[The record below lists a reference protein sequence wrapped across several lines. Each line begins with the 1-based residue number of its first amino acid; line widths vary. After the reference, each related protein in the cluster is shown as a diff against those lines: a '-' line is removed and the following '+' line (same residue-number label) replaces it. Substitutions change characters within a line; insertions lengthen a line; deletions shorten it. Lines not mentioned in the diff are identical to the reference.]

1 MLKSRLCDYSDSY
14 ILVKGTITITR
25 AGTDAAAR
33 QADET
38 IHHLNNITPFTN
50 YLSEINSTQVD
61 NAKDLDLVMSMYNL
75 IEYSDHYLK
84 TSRSLFQY
92 YWDEPTSN
100 NNVYIVD
107 FV

>member
-1 MLKSRLCDYSDSY
+1 MQL
-14 ILVKGTITITR
+14 
-25 AGTDAAAR
+25 
-33 QADET
+33 
-38 IHHLNNITPFTN
+38 
-50 YLSEINSTQVD
+50 D
-61 NAKDLDLVMSMYNL
+61 NAKDLDLVISVYNL